1 MNRGSNV
8 QEHFLGP
15 SDYAAI
21 IRQSINDSTLKSR
34 MRQKTRPDMGVRIAP
49 EAQMVWAPRGRE
61 GFRSRII
68 NTMDINELS
77 PTLTAWL
84 QKEHQGVLLD
94 VCLRL
99 RNQISLLYRGYGYA
113 V

>member
-21 IRQSINDSTLKSR
+21 IRQS
-34 MRQKTRPDMGVRIAP
+34 
-49 EAQMVWAPRGRE
+49 
-61 GFRSRII
+61 I

-94 VCLRL
+94 VCLPSRYPYL
-99 RNQISLLYRGYGYA
+99 FPYNGNA
-113 V
+113 